1 LDGREPEQVTVY
13 EYDSGG
19 RVVRSVTTCEPR
31 WTEQDRAEMLA
42 LGVWRDGLCPLC
54 RRPLSVCTSHEQD
67 GPQFEASF
75 TACRSTLAILEKQ
88 RGVYQKPSENRP
100 AHLWS
105 ATIRKR

>member
-1 LDGREPEQVTVY
+1 VTVY
-13 EYDSGG
+13 EHDAEG

-42 LGVWRDGLCPLC
+42 LDLFRDGLCPLC
-54 RRPLSVCTSHEQD
+54 QRPLSVCTSHEES
-67 GPQFEASF
+67 GPQFDATF

-88 RGVYQKPSENRP
+88 RSVYEKPHKNRP

-105 ATIRKR
+105 ARIVR